1 MTTPTS
7 SLRTVVMMAAAVSSA
22 FAWMPTTRLH
32 LPARA
37 PACSRAVPFVM
48 SADRDDFS
56 AEFQVRDAE
65 GWAKPNSATC
75 AGTDRCHRACHAS
88 QNLISSRSGALLGQ
102 ADELLRSR
110 GIRECFVL
118 IFNAGMPDEGVYT
131 LQGRETSLDTYVLGF
146 ELKDEADRFATLL
159 EAQGF
164 GMPDALLWPTE
175 QVSDFCQVAEFGL
188 SFVPQN
194 TLFMPP
200 AHNYYDVDA
209 FNALQDD
216 QLELQ
221 ETSSD
226 PESERRLRASIA
238 EEDHRLTE
246 LRLRLERLFEM

>member
-1 MTTPTS
+1 MAKEASQPLLPRVMTTPTS

-56 AEFQVRDAE
+56 AEF
-65 GWAKPNSATC
+65 
-75 AGTDRCHRACHAS
+75 